1 MIPRAVHRYPGIYLP
16 AEENPRKLRWQSD
29 EGCATSPRLKR
40 VFLPSNDVCRIE
52 QQVNKREEGKKKK
65 KEKGITIS
73 DTRIGERNRNI
84 KKYKNNHNCFVS
96 CIFFG
101 LFLFSWANNCPCKV
115 ICLYNWTELKQCNRS
130 AAILLTVFRHHIS
143 ISSCHLRLTV
153 ETNCRSYRVGRSGTN
168 NSRLNL

>member
-1 MIPRAVHRYPGIYLP
+1 MKAVRPVLASKGFSYL
-16 AEENPRKLRWQSD
+16 QM
-29 EGCATSPRLKR
+29 TS
-40 VFLPSNDVCRIE
+40 VGSNSRSI
-52 QQVNKREEGKKKK
+52 REKKEKKK

-115 ICLYNWTELKQCNRS
+115 ICLYN
-130 AAILLTVFRHHIS
+130 
-143 ISSCHLRLTV
+143 
-153 ETNCRSYRVGRSGTN
+153 
-168 NSRLNL
+168 